1 MPKFIIFTFVMSFL
15 WFGIVIGFQIGRN
28 ATVRKV
34 IEYSCEQIE
43 DRKSFE
49 MCALTTETN
58 LKKRIK

>member
-1 MPKFIIFTFVMSFL
+1 MSFL
-15 WFGIVIGFQIGRN
+15 WFGIIMGFHIGRN
-28 ATVRKV
+28 VTVRKV

-43 DRKSFE
+43 DRKSFD